1 MRTVRIA
8 LCSFLALGLVT
19 ACGGEKKD
27 EKKADKKDEKKI
39 EEPKTDGPTPEVPT
53 PEQPKPEAAAVETSP
68 EMTNFL
74 AKFDGTD
81 AAVTAALKEFGANEG
96 IAGDDMGMYMLSKP
110 KVISKDGDCYTFEA
124 EAGITVRTYNVC
136 WTEGKISKVEDKGM
150 R

>member
-1 MRTVRIA
+1 MRIARIA
-8 LCSFLALGLVT
+8 LCSFLALGLTT

-27 EKKADKKDEKKI
+27 DDKKADKKDDAKKDVVDPTAADEPKP
-39 EEPKTDGPTPEVPT
+39 EEPKPEV
-53 PEQPKPEAAAVETSP
+53 AAVETSP
-68 EMTNFL
+68 EMTAFL

-81 AAVTAALKEFGANEG
+81 AAVTAALKEYGANEE

-110 KVISKDGDCYTFEA
+110 KVVSKDGDCYTMEA

-136 WTEGKISKVEDKGM
+136 WTEGKISKIEDKGM